1 MDFRYKSEL
10 NEFFIRR
17 ENLEEISRIKV
28 KQEDDEKNP
37 ILTPILMKYGK
48 IFYLV
53 FQIQNKGIYGI
64 EILPDNK
71 YGAPFVIMKM
81 EEDQKFFKLVKCV
94 SKNESDEKAGLLIE
108 EPTGDIEL
116 NLLIVEKR
124 CRISL
129 VSKNMVWDRI
139 PTVKLK
145 IPGKR
150 IFEIRNQNFCCIQV
164 IVFDLS
170 YLPVAAVGT

>member
-1 MDFRYKSEL
+1 
-10 NEFFIRR
+10 
-17 ENLEEISRIKV
+17 
-28 KQEDDEKNP
+28 
-37 ILTPILMKYGK
+37 
-48 IFYLV
+48 
-53 FQIQNKGIYGI
+53 
-64 EILPDNK
+64 
-71 YGAPFVIMKM
+71 M

-170 YLPVAAVGT
+170 YLPVAVVGT